1 MNPIKLILK
10 RKDCDPINYKKINI
24 QIRSWL
30 NGSVLFEYE
39 SVDNTIAKTVEV
51 AVERSADLS
60 YANLSS
66 ANLSYAN
73 LSSANLR
80 YANLSSAN
88 LRYANLVTQP
98 EFRQPEFRQPEFR
111 RPEFR
116 RPAFRHKS
124 TEILFYRF
132 IFIT

>member
-51 AVERSADLS
+51 AVERSA
-60 YANLSS
+60 
-66 ANLSYAN
+66 
-73 LSSANLR
+73 
-80 YANLSSAN
+80 
-88 LRYANLVTQP
+88 NLVPPP
-98 EFRQPEFRQPEFR
+98 EFRQPELRQPALRQPEFRRPELRQPEFRQTSLRQPELRQPALRQPEFR

-116 RPAFRHKS
+116 HLSSADLSYANRVPP
-124 TEILFYRF
+124 T
-132 IFIT
+132 